1 MKKKINY
8 KRNIPYS
15 NMEKMALKFLD
26 LNLKKKETLNNFS
39 KNLEEYVKRNDS
51 EELLNKSTK
60 KDILTIDYQEKL
72 SKIEYNINNINNSKE
87 NYMNNSNYF
96 SINSTDKINIKEK
109 SKIPKEIEIVPKIQ
123 GLNEIAQDYINK
135 LNQKNE
141 ESYSSSIINN
151 TSESTNVGI
160 NFDILN
166 KIYIL
171 YIELTK
177 EFDNIHNLLNNQNNN
192 ICLNVE
198 ENLKKIIFKCIVL
211 GRDYYTMFLFGE
223 EIQKIIK
230 LFNYCLDVG
239 KFIIYQIYFFLSLI
253 YLNEELPMKNNIEM
267 SYRTLILYS
276 SQNFQILLY
285 LIKNPNL
292 SSEPK
297 IMKSIK
303 IKNKIIIS
311 VLRLINPNI
320 PSKEK
325 IKEFIYKDKNNINN
339 IDNFTFKCIEEID
352 TNNKNIMNN
361 KKNIERKANYNSL
374 GIIKLILLLKK
385 NKELSEKLLQIQ
397 KKVFLLTLNN
407 SDKNQSNSKSENI
420 SSNANKMNDNA
431 AFPYETNYK
440 PDSLYSLNR
449 NINISNNN
457 NLNNNIQNN
466 NLNDIEIN
474 SNNKMN
480 ININNINNNILPSI
494 DELKNNYKYFIFF
507 ELDETLVHYWEEND
521 ESFVKIRWGVEDCF
535 SKISEFCEITIV
547 STSSQEYTEK
557 IVEKFNKNGEYIKN
571 KICKEY
577 DEDNLDLS
585 LINRD
590 MKKCIF
596 ICHEEEFLNAPKKNI
611 LRITEF
617 QGDEGDREILFLTKE
632 IMKLK
637 DENINDISEVIPDMI
652 TNIRI

>member
-1 MKKKINY
+1 MKKINY

-60 KDILTIDYQEKL
+60 KDVLTIDYQNNITKL
-72 SKIEYNINNINNSKE
+72 ENNINNINNSKE

-160 NFDILN
+160 NLDILN

-171 YIELTK
+171 YIELKK
-177 EFDNIHNLLNNQNNN
+177 EFDNMHNLINDQNNN
-192 ICLNVE
+192 IFLNEE

-239 KFIIYQIYFFLSLI
+239 KFIIYQIYLFLSLI

-276 SQNFQILLY
+276 SQNFQIILN

-407 SDKNQSNSKSENI
+407 TDKNQSNSKSENI
-420 SSNANKMNDNA
+420 SSNVNKMNDNT

-474 SNNKMN
+474 NNNKMN

-571 KICKEY
+571 KICKDY

>member
-1 MKKKINY
+1 MKKINS
-8 KRNIPYS
+8 KKNIPYS
-15 NMEKMALKFLD
+15 KMEKMALKFLD
-26 LNLKKKETLNNFS
+26 LNLKKKETKNNFS

-51 EELLNKSTK
+51 EELLNTSTK
-60 KDILTIDYQEKL
+60 KDILTVDYQEKL
-72 SKIEYNINNINNSKE
+72 SKIENNYNNINNSKE
-87 NYMNNSNYF
+87 NYINNSNYF

-160 NFDILN
+160 NLDILN

-171 YIELTK
+171 YIELKK
-177 EFDNIHNLLNNQNNN
+177 EFDNMHNLINDQNNN
-192 ICLNVE
+192 IFLNEE

-239 KFIIYQIYFFLSLI
+239 KFIIYQIYLFLSLI

-276 SQNFQILLY
+276 SQNFQIILN

-311 VLRLINPNI
+311 VLRLINQNI

-339 IDNFTFKCIEEID
+339 INNFTFKCIEEID
-352 TNNKNIMNN
+352 KNNMNN
-361 KKNIERKANYNSL
+361 KINIERKANYNSL
-374 GIIKLILLLKK
+374 GIIQLILLLKK

-407 SDKNQSNSKSENI
+407 YDKNQNNSKSENNNFNI
-420 SSNANKMNDNA
+420 NILNDNNS
-431 AFPYETNYK
+431 PNETNYK
-440 PDSLYSLNR
+440 PDSLSSLNK
-449 NINISNNN
+449 NININNN
-457 NLNNNIQNN
+457 NNFNNNIKNN

-474 SNNKMN
+474 NNNK
-480 ININNINNNILPSI
+480 INNNNIQNNNFILPLI
-494 DELKNNYKYFIFF
+494 DESKSNYKYYIFF

-521 ESFVKIRWGVEDCF
+521 ESFVKIRWNVEDCF
-535 SKISEFCEITIV
+535 SKISEFCEISIV

-571 KICKEY
+571 IIYKEY

-585 LINRD
+585 MINRD
-590 MKKCIF
+590 MKKSIF
-596 ICHEEEFLNAPKKNI
+596 ICHEEEFFNAPKNNI

-637 DENINDISEVIPDMI
+637 DENINDITQVIPDMI
-652 TNIRI
+652 MNIRI

>member
-72 SKIEYNINNINNSKE
+72 SKIEYNINNINISKE

-177 EFDNIHNLLNNQNNN
+177 EFDNIHNLINNQNNN

-239 KFIIYQIYFFLSLI
+239 KFIIYQIYLFLSLI

-276 SQNFQILLY
+276 SQNFQIILN

-311 VLRLINPNI
+311 VLRLINQNI

-339 IDNFTFKCIEEID
+339 INNFTFKCIEEID
-352 TNNKNIMNN
+352 KNNMNN
-361 KKNIERKANYNSL
+361 KINIERKANYNSL
-374 GIIKLILLLKK
+374 GIIQLILLLKK

-407 SDKNQSNSKSENI
+407 YDKNQNNSKSENNNFNI
-420 SSNANKMNDNA
+420 NILNDNNS
-431 AFPYETNYK
+431 PNETNYK
-440 PDSLYSLNR
+440 PDSLSSLNK
-449 NINISNNN
+449 NININNN
-457 NLNNNIQNN
+457 NNFNNNIKNN

-474 SNNKMN
+474 NNNK
-480 ININNINNNILPSI
+480 INNNNIQNNNFILPLI
-494 DELKNNYKYFIFF
+494 DESKSNYKYYIFF

-521 ESFVKIRWGVEDCF
+521 ESFVKIRWNVEDCF
-535 SKISEFCEITIV
+535 SKISEFCEISIV

-557 IVEKFNKNGEYIKN
+557 IVEKFNKKGEYIKN
-571 KICKEY
+571 IIYKEY

-585 LINRD
+585 MINRD
-590 MKKCIF
+590 MKKSIF
-596 ICHEEEFLNAPKKNI
+596 ICHEEEFFNAPKNNI

-637 DENINDISEVIPDMI
+637 DENINDITQVIPDMI
-652 TNIRI
+652 MNIRI

>member
-1 MKKKINY
+1 MKHSNSQG
-8 KRNIPYS
+8 NILLHS
-15 NMEKMALKFLD
+15 KMEKIALKFL
-26 LNLKKKETLNNFS
+26 NIIRKKKETKNNS
-39 KNLEEYVKRNDS
+39 KNLEEYAKSNDS
-51 EELLNKSTK
+51 EELINKSTK
-60 KDILTIDYQEKL
+60 KDMLTIDYQEIISKL
-72 SKIEYNINNINNSKE
+72 ENDNSFKE

-96 SINSTDKINIKEK
+96 SINSIDKINIKEK

-123 GLNEIAQDYINK
+123 GLNKIAQDYINK

-141 ESYSSSIINN
+141 ETVSSSIINN
-151 TSESTNVGI
+151 TSESTDIEI
-160 NFDILN
+160 NFETLN
-166 KIYIL
+166 KIYML
-171 YIELTK
+171 YTELKK
-177 EFDNIHNLLNNQNNN
+177 EFDKIHNLINNQNNN
-192 ICLNVE
+192 IFSDEE
-198 ENLKKIIFKCIVL
+198 ENLKKLIFKCIVL

-239 KFIIYQIYFFLSLI
+239 KFIIYQIYLFLSLI
-253 YLNEELPMKNNIEM
+253 YLNEDIPMKNNIEM
-267 SYRTLILYS
+267 CYRTLILYS
-276 SQNFQILLY
+276 SQNFQILLN
-285 LIKNPNL
+285 LIQNPYL

-297 IMKSIK
+297 MMKSIR

-311 VLRLINPNI
+311 VLKLINPNI

-325 IKEFIYKDKNNINN
+325 IKEFIYHDNNNISN
-339 IDNFTFKCIEEID
+339 IGNFTFKCFEEID
-352 TNNKNIMNN
+352 KNNKDNKMNSI
-361 KKNIERKANYNSL
+361 KNIERKANYNSL

-407 SDKNQSNSKSENI
+407 YDKNQNNSKSENI
-420 SSNANKMNDNA
+420 SHNINKLNNNNNPSYDM
-431 AFPYETNYK
+431 NYK
-440 PDSLYSLNR
+440 FESISSLNR
-449 NINISNNN
+449 NININNNVNN
-457 NLNNNIQNN
+457 NLNNIDINSNKILFNNIQN
-466 NLNDIEIN
+466 
-474 SNNKMN
+474 S
-480 ININNINNNILPSI
+480 ILPLI
-494 DELKNNYKYFIFF
+494 DESKTNYKFFIFF

-521 ESFVKIRWGVEDCF
+521 ESFVKIRWGVEDCI
-535 SKISEFCEITIV
+535 SKISEFCELSIV
-547 STSSQEYTEK
+547 STSSQEYTDK

-571 KICKEY
+571 KIYKED

-596 ICHEEEFLNAPKKNI
+596 ICHEEEFFNAPKKNI
-611 LRITEF
+611 LRLTEF

-637 DENINDISEVIPDMI
+637 NENISDISHAIPDMI

>member
-1 MKKKINY
+1 
-8 KRNIPYS
+8 
-15 NMEKMALKFLD
+15 
-26 LNLKKKETLNNFS
+26 
-39 KNLEEYVKRNDS
+39 
-51 EELLNKSTK
+51 
-60 KDILTIDYQEKL
+60 
-72 SKIEYNINNINNSKE
+72 
-87 NYMNNSNYF
+87 
-96 SINSTDKINIKEK
+96 
-109 SKIPKEIEIVPKIQ
+109 
-123 GLNEIAQDYINK
+123 
-135 LNQKNE
+135 
-141 ESYSSSIINN
+141 
-151 TSESTNVGI
+151 
-160 NFDILN
+160 
-166 KIYIL
+166 
-171 YIELTK
+171 
-177 EFDNIHNLLNNQNNN
+177 
-192 ICLNVE
+192 
-198 ENLKKIIFKCIVL
+198 
-211 GRDYYTMFLFGE
+211 
-223 EIQKIIK
+223 
-230 LFNYCLDVG
+230 
-239 KFIIYQIYFFLSLI
+239 
-253 YLNEELPMKNNIEM
+253 
-267 SYRTLILYS
+267 
-276 SQNFQILLY
+276 
-285 LIKNPNL
+285 
-292 SSEPK
+292 
-297 IMKSIK
+297 
-303 IKNKIIIS
+303 
-311 VLRLINPNI
+311 
-320 PSKEK
+320 
-325 IKEFIYKDKNNINN
+325 
-339 IDNFTFKCIEEID
+339 
-352 TNNKNIMNN
+352 
-361 KKNIERKANYNSL
+361 
-374 GIIKLILLLKK
+374 
-385 NKELSEKLLQIQ
+385 
-397 KKVFLLTLNN
+397 
-407 SDKNQSNSKSENI
+407 
-420 SSNANKMNDNA
+420 MNDNA

-466 NLNDIEIN
+466 NLNDIELN
-474 SNNKMN
+474 NNNKMN